1 VTERAVAAPHRGRP
15 RSERARLAILDT
27 AGELLLEHGLAGASM
42 DAVAARAGVSKA
54 TIYRWWPAK
63 ELLALDAL
71 LGVWIETKVAP
82 GGPDTG
88 SLRGDLLG
96 RVGMW
101 ARLPQAEL
109 GRAVAGLVAKARSDP
124 AFGPVYVERFVKPR
138 RDAARPLFARA
149 IERGE
154 IPAETDVDAALDVLY
169 GPIYHR
175 LLHGHLRVDEAFIRT
190 IVDTLV
196 DALHARAA
204 GG

>member
-1 VTERAVAAPHRGRP
+1 MTKDTSLKPPRGRP
-15 RSERARLAILDT
+15 RSERARTAILE
-27 AGELLLEHGLAGASM
+27 AAAKLLVELGLQDMSM
-42 DAVAARAGVSKA
+42 DAVAERAAVSKA

-71 LGVWIETKVAP
+71 LGVWIEARVAP

-175 LLHGHLRVDEAFIRT
+175 LLHGHLPADEAFIRT
-190 IVDTLV
+190 VVDTLV